1 MIVWQKKMQL
11 INKNLLNLNSKKI
24 LWMTLAIIPP
34 LILGLLIIKYSVNVP
49 ITDQW
54 QIAAIFKKI
63 NEGTVN
69 FSDLITQHNE
79 SRKLFPRLIFIGLA
93 YLTNWNVKY
102 EMLVIF
108 LLACVI
114 SVNIYCLN
122 KFTVDA
128 AQVKVLF
135 IAFISNIFIFS
146 PIQYENWLWGIQI
159 VVFIPIV
166 CITTSILIAYSR
178 LHPTAKFLICMILA
192 TISSFSYANGL
203 LCWVIVL
210 PVLALAKLKTWSALL
225 KNKWLYLL
233 WIFGF
238 ITNISFYFY
247 NYLQPIS
254 TPGLAEALNYPYQT
268 VQYFFAF
275 LGAPLGLGI
284 STQPLNSSVQAIN
297 NSIVLGIIIFTI
309 FICLFIYLL
318 RHIKDTYLINRTIGW
333 LMIGFY
339 GIISAAVTS
348 AGRVTF
354 GLDTALSSRYTTF
367 STYVIVAIIS
377 LISIV
382 SSDWINRGYCF
393 NKNTFNQVICWL
405 LGVVTVLQIQTFT
418 YSLEQMCEW
427 HYKILKYKSCVLLID
442 SMQDNCKN
450 VLRPYYYDVWKQR
463 AHYLTKIGFLN
474 PGLIK
479 TNKIKDLVNI
489 HPNQKNEIT
498 GVFEKLEKIGDR
510 IYLASGWAALTQKRK
525 PVDSVILTY
534 DNSVGEAIIFAVVD
548 GTISRPDIV
557 ASHHQSGYIK
567 SGWQKIFTSAEFL
580 ETDVKIRAWAFDTN
594 TTHAYPLPGVHII
607 EERSRGKS

>member
-1 MIVWQKKMQL
+1 MQL
-11 INKNLLNLNSKKI
+11 TNKSPLNINSKFI
-24 LWMTLAIIPP
+24 LWMTLILAIIPA
-34 LILGLLIIKYSVNVP
+34 IVLGLLIFKYSVNVP

-69 FSDLITQHNE
+69 FSDLIAQHNE
-79 SRKLFPRLIFIGLA
+79 SRKFFPRLIFIGLA

-108 LLACVI
+108 LLSCVV
-114 SVNIYCLN
+114 SVNIYRLN
-122 KFTVDA
+122 KLTVDTST
-128 AQVKVLF
+128 VKVLF
-135 IAFISNIFIFS
+135 ITFISNILIFS

-178 LHPTAKFLICMILA
+178 LHPTAKFLICMLLA

-210 PVLALAKLKTWSALL
+210 PVLALAKLKTWSELL

-238 ITNISFYFY
+238 LTNISLYFY
-247 NYLQPIS
+247 NYHQPIS
-254 TPGLAEALNYPYQT
+254 NPGLAEVLNYPYQT
-268 VQYFFAF
+268 LQYFFAF

-284 STQPLNSSVQAIN
+284 STEPLNSSVQAVN
-297 NSIVLGIIIFTI
+297 NSIILGIVIFTI
-309 FICLFIYLL
+309 FTCLFVYLL
-318 RHIKDTYLINRTIGW
+318 RHIRETYLMNRTIGW

-348 AGRVTF
+348 GGRVTF

-367 STYVIVAIIS
+367 STYLIVAIIG

-382 SSDWINRGYCF
+382 GADWKNKGYSF
-393 NKNTFNQVICWL
+393 NKNIFNQVTCWL

-418 YSLEQMCEW
+418 YSFEQMRDW
-427 HYKILKYKSCVLLID
+427 HYSILKYKSCLLLID

-463 AHYLTKIGFLN
+463 AHYLTEIGFLN

-489 HPNQKNEIT
+489 HPNSKNEIT
-498 GVFEKLEKIGDR
+498 GVFEKVDKIGDR
-510 IYLASGWAALTQKRK
+510 IYLASGWAALTLKRK
-525 PVDSVILTY
+525 SVDSVILTY
-534 DNSVGEAIIFAVVD
+534 DNSAGEAIIFAVVD

-557 ASHHQSGYIK
+557 ASHHQAGYIK

-580 ETDVKIRAWAFDTN
+580 GTDVNIRAWAFDTN
-594 TTHAYPLPGVHII
+594 TTYAYPLSGVHII
-607 EERSRGKS
+607 KERSRGK